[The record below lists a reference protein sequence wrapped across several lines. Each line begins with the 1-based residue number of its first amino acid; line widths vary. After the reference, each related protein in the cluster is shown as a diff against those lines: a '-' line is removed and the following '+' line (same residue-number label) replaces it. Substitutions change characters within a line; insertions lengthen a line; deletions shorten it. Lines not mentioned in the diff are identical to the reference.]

1 MADEDGSADSVWVT
15 YLHPFAVVR
24 PDAEPTFKIPLDQ
37 INAGTYDQGQLCKI
51 VTSLSLKP
59 TSDFDLLVCLDGAL
73 ALPRKGAFA
82 TSDAALDRF
91 NFVLAALLIGGIRTE
106 AVDTRDIVLGNLRDS
121 ASIWPVELGNSLNS
135 HLHGLLRQRLASSF
149 DNIRLSGPKNIVVSE
164 FLAAFAQ
171 GQRVFEAVSN
181 LTPTFLLRGF
191 TELQYHNWSNCLGS
205 LWVSVEQLTDFLWR
219 HRFLLDSSRN
229 LEGMKERNAS
239 LREDNRTWSVAVR
252 QEILWQ
258 TGVIDETTYR
268 GLYPARR
275 ARNDLVHVG
284 RIPTTKTVVSLAE
297 STARL
302 LEIASNSN
310 NLGIRNVIKSGEEQQ
325 ET

>member
-1 MADEDGSADSVWVT
+1 MADGGNDSVWVA

-24 PDAEPTFKIPLDQ
+24 PDAEPKFKIPLDQ
-37 INAGTYDQGQLCKI
+37 INAGTYDHGQLCKI

-59 TSDFDLLVCLDGAL
+59 KSNLDLLVCLDGAL
-73 ALPRKGAFA
+73 AIPRKGIFGS
-82 TSDAALDRF
+82 SDAALDHF
-91 NFVLAALLIGGIRTE
+91 NFVLAALLVGGVRTE
-106 AVDTRDIVLGNLRDS
+106 AVDARDIVSGNLRDK

-149 DNIRLSGPKNIVVSE
+149 DNIRLSGPKNIPVSQ
-164 FLAAFAQ
+164 FLAAFEQ
-171 GQRVFEAVSN
+171 GQRVFQVVSN

-219 HRFLLDSSRN
+219 QRFLLDDSRN
-229 LEGMKERNAS
+229 LDGMKERNAS
-239 LREDNRTWSVAVR
+239 LRDDNRTWSVAVR

-258 TGVIDETTYR
+258 TGVIDEPTYR
-268 GLYPARR
+268 GLYPARK
-275 ARNDLVHVG
+275 ARNDLVHLG
-284 RIPTTKTVVSLAE
+284 RVPGTKTVVSLAE

-302 LEIASNSN
+302 LEIASNTN
-310 NLGIRNVIKSGEEQQ
+310 DLGIRRVIRGAEVEKEH